1 MIWRKFSNFRVLIDA
16 LTEVMIG
23 ISVKA
28 LSIGFAI
35 ALLTESVIV
44 SLASWAITVFAGT
57 AISRL
62 DGGRVICSPNILI
75 VASVTTVVTMP
86 VERDEVAPGS

>member
-44 SLASWAITVFAGT
+44 SLASWAIAVFAGR
-57 AISRL
+57 AMSRL
-62 DGGRVICSPNILI
+62 DGGRVICSPNIPI